1 MAGLAR
7 RYACACLLYVAQE
20 LGEAWLDSGVAMLTS
35 SVLICM
41 VPKEH
46 PFAAFVVQT
55 LTRHYRMGDP
65 AHIARLNTTDTL
77 WSHARRQ
84 IPTQG

>member
-7 RYACACLLYVAQE
+7 RYACASLLYVAQE

-41 VPKEH
+41 MPKEH
-46 PFAAFVVQT
+46 PFAAFFVQ
-55 LTRHYRMGDP
+55 P
-65 AHIARLNTTDTL
+65 ANLSLQNGRPGPH
-77 WSHARRQ
+77 RQ
-84 IPTQG
+84 AQYD